1 MTVYFEII
9 KQNDLR
15 RLVYQ
20 ENNGLSNN
28 VRQQNYI
35 QIAVDANNHGNQKY
49 SELYQNDFNTWL
61 KVLGIVSNEIYRYC
75 PSLLFGRYLSILYIV
90 SPIGYDCG
98 FQYNITKAYQ
108 SLIQSFH
115 SFDPNTAF
123 V

>member
-49 SELYQNDFNTWL
+49 SELYKMIL
-61 KVLGIVSNEIYRYC
+61 ILG
-75 PSLLFGRYLSILYIV
+75 
-90 SPIGYDCG
+90 
-98 FQYNITKAYQ
+98 
-108 SLIQSFH
+108 
-115 SFDPNTAF
+115 
-123 V
+123 